1 MNSRWY
7 ISILI
12 ITLTFLG
19 SIASTQQVAS
29 PNQEIVLQFSSENVS
44 PQDTLNAITS
54 VKQQLEFAGVNAIKV
69 QTLQGGQLKIT
80 YFSNSDVEDIKI
92 LLSKEC
98 ALDLG
103 YVSQGNNQSNTPSE
117 EKSIKYNFDVY
128 EIQQADNISDLE
140 GKLALEPKAE
150 NDRIFNPNVLISA
163 KEIDIDA
170 KENIEK
176 IAYKLSRTIAIA
188 IDNHSYKIPEV
199 RAGPV
204 I

>member
-80 YFSNSDVEDIKI
+80 YFSNSDVEDIKT

-188 IDNHSYKIPEV
+188 IDNHSYKTPEV

>member
-69 QTLQGGQLKIT
+69 QTLQGGQLKII
-80 YFSNSDVEDIKI
+80 YFSNSDVEDIKT

>member
-19 SIASTQQVAS
+19 GIASTQQVAT

-44 PQDTLNAITS
+44 LQDTLNAITS

-80 YFSNSDVEDIKI
+80 YFSNSDVEDIKT
-92 LLSKEC
+92 LLSKEY

-103 YVSQGNNQSNTPSE
+103 YLSQGNNQNKTPSE
-117 EKSIKYNFDVY
+117 EKKIKYNFDVY
-128 EIQQADNISDLE
+128 EIEQADNISELE
-140 GKLALEPKAE
+140 GKLALEPKVE
-150 NDRIFNPNVLISA
+150 NDRIFNSNVLVSA
-163 KEIDIDA
+163 EEIDIDA

-204 I
+204 L

>member
-54 VKQQLEFAGVNAIKV
+54 VKQQLEFAGVNAMKV

-80 YFSNSDVEDIKI
+80 YFSNSDVEDIKT

>member
-80 YFSNSDVEDIKI
+80 YFSNSDVEDIKT

>member
-19 SIASTQQVAS
+19 SIASTQQVAT

-44 PQDTLNAITS
+44 PQDTLNAITN

>member
-19 SIASTQQVAS
+19 SIASTQQVAT

-80 YFSNSDVEDIKI
+80 YFSNSDVEDIKT

>member
-19 SIASTQQVAS
+19 SIASTQQVAT

-44 PQDTLNAITS
+44 PQDTLNAITN

-80 YFSNSDVEDIKI
+80 YFSNSDVEDIKT